1 MSAFWKRSAVP
12 RPVATIGNP
21 VLRATARELRPEEI
35 GSEELDHLLEDLVA
49 TMHKEGGIG
58 IAAPQVGV
66 SVRAAVIEIEL
77 ESERYPESPQFDLEV
92 FLNPTVTVLDQTEQ
106 SYWEGCLSIPDL
118 RGLVPRPR
126 RVRVDYTDA
135 RGEAKSIEAEGFLAT
150 VLQHELDH
158 LDGILFVDR
167 VRDTT
172 KLATIED
179 YRRYWLEQDPSGPH
193 PAAEPT
199 GGAERE

>member
-1 MSAFWKRSAVP
+1 
-12 RPVATIGNP
+12 
-21 VLRATARELRPEEI
+21 
-35 GSEELDHLLEDLVA
+35 
-49 TMHKEGGIG
+49 MHKEGGIG

-66 SVRAAVIEIEL
+66 SVRAAVIEIESD
-77 ESERYPESPQFDLEV
+77 SERYVDSPEFDLEV
-92 FLNPTVTVLDQTEQ
+92 FLNPVVTVIDQTEQ

-126 RVRVDYTDA
+126 RVRVDYMGAD
-135 RGEAKSIEAEGFLAT
+135 GEARSIEAEGFLAT

-158 LDGILFVDR
+158 LDGVLFVDR

-179 YRRYWLEQDPSGPH
+179 YRRFWLEEEPPRTL
-193 PAAEPT
+193 PAADSA
-199 GGAERE
+199 GGSESE